1 MLNIESLKILK
12 IIIVLIFISLLTG
25 CAQKIS
31 HKPLDKETYD
41 TLAFSDSLSEDRWW
55 GDTLPPSIKKN
66 LVQQA
71 EILKQRF
78 PTAINADI
86 DSAPAYNSLTI
97 SGGGADGA
105 FGAGLLVGWT
115 ESGQRPLFEMVTGT
129 STGAVL
135 APFAF
140 LGSGYDEV
148 LLNIYRELTKD
159 KIYQSQLLSGIFG
172 GSSIADTTSLQEQ
185 IKKYI
190 TLDLIE
196 KIAEQHKKSRSL
208 FIVTTHLDAMRP
220 MIWDIGGI
228 ASRRNIASVKLIRKI
243 ILASAAIPV
252 MFPPVTFEFKKD
264 GKSFTELHV
273 DGGVTRNAF
282 SYPAKISIKE
292 IEKIQGLTFKRN
304 VYVIQNG
311 NSKLPFTPAPV
322 DMIGI
327 ATRTTLDLLQE
338 KINADVERIYYLTQ
352 RDEVGFNMIEIP
364 DDFIADRAI
373 DFDPEYMN
381 QLIKLGQNIGRTGNF
396 WHSTPPS
403 IR

>member
-1 MLNIESLKILK
+1 MLYIKKLTGMNITL
-12 IIIVLIFISLLTG
+12 VLTFTFLLSG
-25 CAQKIS
+25 CAQKIL
-31 HKPLDKETYD
+31 HKPLDKKTYD
-41 TLAFSDSLSEDRWW
+41 ALAFSDSLSEDRWW
-55 GDTLPPSIKKN
+55 GDTLPPSIKRN
-66 LVQQA
+66 LIQQA

-78 PTAINADI
+78 PTAINAD
-86 DSAPAYNSLTI
+86 SENAPEYNSLTI

-115 ESGQRPLFEMVTGT
+115 QSGQRPQFEMVTGT

-140 LGSGYDEV
+140 LGSKYDEV
-148 LLNIYRELTKD
+148 LLSIYSELTKD
-159 KIYQSQLLSGIFG
+159 KIYQSQFFSGFFG

-208 FIVTTHLDAMRP
+208 FIVTTHFDAMRP

-228 ASRRNIASVKLIRKI
+228 ASRRDNASVKLIRKI

-252 MFPPVTFEFKKD
+252 MFPPVTFEFEKN
-264 GKSFTELHV
+264 GKLFTELHV

-282 SYPAKISIKE
+282 SYPAKISVKE
-292 IEKIQGLTFKRN
+292 IEKIQGLIFKRN

-311 NSKLPFTPAPV
+311 NSKIPFAPSPV

-327 ATRTTLDLLQE
+327 ATRTTLGLLQE

-352 RDEVGFNMIEIP
+352 RDEIGFKMIEIP
-364 DDFIADRAI
+364 DEFVADRAI

-381 QLIKLGQNIGRTGNF
+381 QLIALGIEIGSTGNF